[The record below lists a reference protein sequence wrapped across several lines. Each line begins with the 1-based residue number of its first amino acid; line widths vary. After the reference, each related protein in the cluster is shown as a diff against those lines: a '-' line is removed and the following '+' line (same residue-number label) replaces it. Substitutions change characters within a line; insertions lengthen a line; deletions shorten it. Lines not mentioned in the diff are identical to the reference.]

1 MVSPV
6 ILRDGIAHSG
16 GKYVA
21 NEFLTPSERRERV
34 IFGLERSH
42 TEPSIQNRPP
52 ARQILQKTKNLH
64 FQDFLY
70 TNVST

>member
-1 MVSPV
+1 M
-6 ILRDGIAHSG
+6 ILRDEIAHSG

-21 NEFLTPSERRERV
+21 NESLTPSERRERA

-52 ARQILQKTKNLH
+52 ARQILQKIKNQH
-64 FQDFLY
+64 FLFL
-70 TNVST
+70 N